1 MVQLLSF
8 GNKETYELTTFRTDG
23 EYTDFRRPSEVTF
36 IRNLHEDLKRR
47 DFTMNSIAMDK
58 DGTLI
63 DPFQGKQAIQN
74 KMIETVGS
82 ASERFHEDALRMMRA
97 VRFVSQLQFSIEPTT
112 YHALKEHASL
122 LEKVA
127 TERKTIEFEKL
138 LNGKN
143 KVQALEMLIDTKL
156 YRYLPGL
163 KNHEKALLDVT
174 RLDIELL
181 TIVEIWSLLLYF
193 IGCSTSESEKFL
205 RQWKLPLKRIR
216 SIQSILQWL
225 NLRLQS

>member
-1 MVQLLSF
+1 
-8 GNKETYELTTFRTDG
+8 
-23 EYTDFRRPSEVTF
+23 
-36 IRNLHEDLKRR
+36 
-47 DFTMNSIAMDK
+47 
-58 DGTLI
+58 
-63 DPFQGKQAIQN
+63 
-74 KMIETVGS
+74 
-82 ASERFHEDALRMMRA
+82 MRA

-127 TERKTIEFEKL
+127 TERKTIEFEKI

-163 KNHEKALLDVT
+163 MNHEKALLDVT

-216 SIQSILQWL
+216 NIQSILQL
-225 NLRLQS
+225 FKSSTTS